1 MPAKTGVEPLSWKP
15 GLQGT
20 GFCRKL
26 AFLLSYLLLVGFG
39 SPGRLFPAEEKAL
52 SLGAENSWR
61 SAERRF
67 GITEL
72 KAVRPWPVLALDSG
86 LAAPG
91 WAGPVPEG
99 AAPGGT
105 VPSGASRFPGEAAPD
120 LALSF
125 DQDSPEL
132 FGPPGGAYSVSVA
145 PGAPLSV
152 VGPEWARMGKG
163 AAFFSA
169 AVMKNSL
176 PGAESGALSGGAQ
189 AGPLV
194 IEARDPRALFAS
206 GQHIRDFSLEFW
218 LYPLN
223 MENGEQI
230 LSWAASLSGA
240 VGDYYFQYL
249 NCSVVKN
256 RLRWNFDNFFTAPGD
271 GETLNIT
278 MNGLSPVVPKLWS
291 HHLIRFDA
299 DTGLLEYLVNGRTEA
314 LTYTTA
320 AGTEGGEPYTPL
332 IGTGGEFVMGK
343 GYTGMIDEFRIHRRY
358 AGRTGREF
366 GAEGGLQKYPPA
378 GGRME
383 TRTFD
388 LGEEAG
394 GILRLEALGGR
405 ITLGGNRARN
415 EYAGQGDFR
424 FSDSSAV
431 QFFLR
436 TGDNPYRWTGAD
448 WQVVTPGTD
457 LPPVFRGRYIQLAAV
472 FYPSADGETSPY
484 LEELRV
490 MYRPQVP
497 PQPPVRLSAAA
508 RDGAVELSWRDSPIP
523 GVDGYLVYYGEAP
536 GEYFG
541 RGASWGPSPI
551 DAGNRRTLRIEGLD
565 NGTLYYFAIAAYRT
579 GSGENLPPSLPE
591 PGGTRQIGEFSR
603 EVTAR
608 PLSEYTSRRYE

>member
-1 MPAKTGVEPLSWKP
+1 L
-15 GLQGT
+15 
-20 GFCRKL
+20 
-26 AFLLSYLLLVGFG
+26 GFG
-39 SPGRLFPAEEKAL
+39 SPGRLFPAEEKTL
-52 SLGAENSWR
+52 SLGSEHSWR
-61 SAERRF
+61 SAERRS
-67 GITEL
+67 GIIEL
-72 KAVRPWPVLALDSG
+72 KAIRPWPVLALGSG
-86 LAAPG
+86 LSAAESG
-91 WAGPVPEG
+91 
-99 AAPGGT
+99 PGGASLF
-105 VPSGASRFPGEAAPD
+105 PGASPGEAAPD

-125 DQDSPEL
+125 DQASPEL
-132 FGPPGGAYSVSVA
+132 FGPPGGAYSVSIA
-145 PGAPLSV
+145 PGAPLSA
-152 VGPEWARMGKG
+152 VGPEWARMGNG

-169 AVMKNSL
+169 ASP
-176 PGAESGALSGGAQ
+176 PGTESGPLPRERSQ

-194 IEARDPRALFAS
+194 IEVRDPRALFAP

-230 LSWAASLSGA
+230 LSWTASLPRTP
-240 VGDYYFQYL
+240 GDYYFQYL
-249 NCSVVKN
+249 HCSVVKN
-256 RLRWNFDNFFTAPGD
+256 RLRWNFSDFFFAPGG
-271 GETLNIT
+271 GETLNLSMDGT
-278 MNGLSPVVPKLWS
+278 SPVVPRLWS
-291 HHLIRFDA
+291 HHLLRFDA
-299 DTGLLEYLVNGRTEA
+299 DTGLVEYLVNGRTEA
-314 LTYTTA
+314 LAYATTT
-320 AGTEGGEPYTPL
+320 GTEGEEPYTPR
-332 IGTGGEFVMGK
+332 IGAGGEFVMGK

-358 AGRTGREF
+358 AGRAGREF
-366 GAEGGLQKYPPA
+366 GTEGGIQKYPPT

-436 TGDNPYRWTGAD
+436 TGDNPYRWTSAD
-448 WQVVTPGTD
+448 WQVVVPGAD
-457 LPPVFRGRYIQLAAV
+457 LSPVFRGRYIQLAAV

-490 MYRPQVP
+490 MYRSQLP
-497 PQPPVRLSAAA
+497 PPPPVRVSASA
-508 RDGAVELSWRDSPIP
+508 RDGAVELSWRDSSLP
-523 GVDGYLVYYGEAP
+523 GAEGYLVYYGKAP

-541 RGASWGPSPI
+541 REASRGPSPI

-565 NGTLYYFAIAAYRT
+565 NGTLYYFAVAAYQA
-579 GSGENLPPSLPE
+579 GSEGNLPPDPART
-591 PGGTRQIGEFSR
+591 GRIGAFSR

-608 PLSEYTSRRYE
+608 PLLEYTPKRYE